1 MQGYGADSYGEA
13 FADVYDDWY
22 ATVTDVDATVALAT
36 RLAGPAGRV
45 LELGVGTGRLAIPI
59 AGAGL
64 TVTGIDTSA
73 AMLDRLAAVDADGS
87 VTVVHGDMVDDL
99 PDGPFDVALAA
110 YNTLF
115 NLVDDGA
122 QQRCFAAVAARLAP
136 GGSFVVEAFVPDAA
150 TDRAAPAR
158 RSRCDRWPSTT
169 SCCRCRDHDPGEQ
182 TAEGQ
187 FVTITEAG
195 GVRLRPWMIRW
206 STPDELDAMAAAA
219 GLTLAERWADCPMT
233 PFTDDSPHH
242 VSVYRRPRS
251 ANA

>member
-36 RLAGPAGRV
+36 RLAAPAGSV
-45 LELGVGTGRLAIPI
+45 LELGVGTGRLAIPM
-59 AGAGL
+59 ARAGL

-73 AMLDRLAAVDADGS
+73 AMLERLAAADAGGS
-87 VTVVHGDMVDDL
+87 VIVVHGDMVDDL

-115 NLVDDGA
+115 NLVEDGA
-122 QQRCFAAVAARLAP
+122 QRRCFAAVAERLAP

-150 TDRAAPAR
+150 ADQRAGSGSSVEV
-158 RSRCDRWPSTT
+158 RSMGVDHVVLSVSR
-169 SCCRCRDHDPGEQ
+169 HDPGEQ
-182 TAEGQ
+182 RAEGQ
-187 FVTITEAG
+187 FVTFTESG
-195 GVRLRPWMIRW
+195 GVRLRPWMVRW
-206 STPDELDAMAAAA
+206 STPGELDAMAAAA
-219 GLTLAERWADCPMT
+219 GLSLAERWADMAMT

-242 VSVYRRPRS
+242 VSVYRTAFS
-251 ANA
+251 

>member
-22 ATVTDVDATVALAT
+22 ATVTDVDATVALAA
-36 RLAGPAGRV
+36 RLARPAGSV
-45 LELGVGTGRLAIPI
+45 LELGVGTGRLAIPM
-59 AGAGL
+59 ARAGL

-73 AMLDRLAAVDADGS
+73 AMLERLATADVGGS

-122 QQRCFAAVAARLAP
+122 QRRCFAAVAERLAP

-150 TDRAAPAR
+150 ADPQAGSGSSVEV
-158 RSRCDRWPSTT
+158 RSMGVDHVVLSVSR
-169 SCCRCRDHDPGEQ
+169 HDPGEQ
-182 TAEGQ
+182 RAEGQ
-187 FVTITEAG
+187 FVTFTESG
-195 GVRLRPWMIRW
+195 GVRLRPWMVRW
-206 STPDELDAMAAAA
+206 STPGELDAMAAAA
-219 GLTLAERWADCPMT
+219 GLSLAERWADMAMT

-242 VSVYRRPRS
+242 VSVYRTAFS
-251 ANA
+251 

>member
-22 ATVTDVDATVALAT
+22 ATVTDVEATVALTT
-36 RLAGPAGRV
+36 RLAGPAGRL
-45 LELGVGTGRLAIPI
+45 LELGVGTGRLAIPM
-59 AGAGL
+59 AQAGL

-73 AMLDRLAAVDADGS
+73 AMLERLAAADVSGS
-87 VTVVHGDMVDDL
+87 VTVVRGDMVDDL

-122 QQRCFAAVAARLAP
+122 QQRCFRAVADRLAP

-150 TDRAAPAR
+150 ADQRAESGSSVEV
-158 RSRCDRWPSTT
+158 RSMGVDHVVLSVSR
-169 SCCRCRDHDPGEQ
+169 HDPGEQ
-182 TAEGQ
+182 RAEGQ
-187 FVTITEAG
+187 FVTFTESG

-206 STPDELDAMAAAA
+206 STPAELDAMAAAA
-219 GLTLAERWADCPMT
+219 GLALGERWADMAMT

-242 VSVYRRPRS
+242 VSVYRAAFS
-251 ANA
+251 